1 METRRGAAAG
11 ARGTRDGGA
20 GGEGSGTARGRAAAC
35 LSAGGTLR
43 GNGCVAG
50 ADMALAR
57 LRHKNT
63 PNAPMASNK
72 PANAAIPR
80 SVMPL
85 DADGAGAIFLG
96 WSVASSGATSTGA
109 GAAPG
114 TGAVDGSARTS
125 CRLPS
130 DGLFPAGPF
139 LDETG
144 SAGAGSG
151 VAGLGCLLTGAGVIF
166 SGGVAGASRDGGP
179 CCGLRTSGPGTSGCG
194 AVSRG
199 GGSKRKS
206 RSSGGVVPAVS
217 CARAVN
223 PPISGKIEAASR
235 T

>member
-1 METRRGAAAG
+1 M
-11 ARGTRDGGA
+11 DGGTGGGAVGA
-20 GGEGSGTARGRAAAC
+20 GRGPA
-35 LSAGGTLR
+35 SAGLAFGETLR
-43 GNGCVAG
+43 GKGWAAG
-50 ADMALAR
+50 TDTALAC
-57 LRHKNT
+57 LRHKNR
-63 PNAPMASNK
+63 PNAPRASNK

-80 SVMPL
+80 ALMPL

-96 WSVASSGATSTGA
+96 WSVASSGTTSTDA
-109 GAAPG
+109 GAASG

-125 CRLPS
+125 CRLRS
-130 DGLFPAGPF
+130 DGLFSDGPF
-139 LDETG
+139 SDETG

-151 VAGLGCLLTGAGVIF
+151 AVELGCRLTGAGIMI
-166 SGGVAGASRDGGP
+166 SGGVAGACRDGGT

-223 PPISGKIEAASR
+223 PPVSGKIEAASR